1 MFCWWLSLSLV
12 GYEKRV
18 SLSKG
23 VNIIKHRAETL
34 ELIQQPTQARH
45 PWRATARTVIA
56 ALIALLPAL
65 PEIAS
70 TLEISTVPIIASI
83 LAITA
88 LVTRVLAIPEVDKW
102 VDRFMPAL
110 SADNGYIENKD
121 DSNGYT

>member
-1 MFCWWLSLSLV
+1 VFCWWLSLSLV

-34 ELIQQPTQARH
+34 ELNQAPTQARH
-45 PWRATARTVIA
+45 PWRATARTAVA

-65 PEIAS
+65 PEIAK
-70 TLEISTVPIIASI
+70 TLEISTIPAVASI
-83 LAITA
+83 LAITS
-88 LVTRVLAIPEVDKW
+88 LVTRVMAIPEVDKW
-102 VDRFMPAL
+102 VDRYMPSL

-121 DSNGYT
+121 DTNGHT